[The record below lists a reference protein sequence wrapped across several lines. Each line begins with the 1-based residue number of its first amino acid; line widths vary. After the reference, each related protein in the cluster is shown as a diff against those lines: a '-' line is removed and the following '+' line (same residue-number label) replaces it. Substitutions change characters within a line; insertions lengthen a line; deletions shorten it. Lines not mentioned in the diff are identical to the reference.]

1 MTLIHILPGFLV
13 SVTVSWPSPQHERS
27 NGHGARGNTGCQEV
41 QILKLLEQKEVL
53 VSERAVIQSKIEQLE
68 KEQERCERQMVT
80 EYPEETVME
89 PLVALSPNSAKPRTG
104 QVRVS
109 YAVCTLYKS
118 VNSCQIARWVN
129 RRRHVCSP
137 ILLREEVVH
146 AI

>member
-1 MTLIHILPGFLV
+1 MTLILILPGLLV
-13 SVTVSWPSPQHERS
+13 SVTVSWPSPQQE
-27 NGHGARGNTGCQEV
+27 GTDGYGARGNIGCQDV
-41 QILKLLEQKEVL
+41 NILQLLEEKEAL

-109 YAVCTLYKS
+109 
-118 VNSCQIARWVN
+118 
-129 RRRHVCSP
+129 
-137 ILLREEVVH
+137 
-146 AI
+146 